1 MGSANAPMI
10 RNVCWSRGPTGV
22 KVSSASVMAGFAEMG
37 SPVPVPR
44 VAGKVSQLADLFIY
58 LFVVYFRENYIL
70 TFQTLFQIVLQN
82 FNS

>member
-10 RNVCWSRGPTGV
+10 RNVCRSRTPTGIN
-22 KVSSASVMAGFAEMG
+22 VSGASVMTGFAEMG
-37 SPVPVPR
+37 SSVPVPR

-70 TFQTLFQIVLQN
+70 TSQSLFQIVLQI